1 MRAVACRG
9 TRGNG
14 MGKRMRIFITGL
26 PVISLG
32 GWVSFSEG
40 GRTAPGT
47 YLITMDARGAYRG
60 QCELLTETIRR
71 ANCSQPRASCC
82 SANN

>member
-1 MRAVACRG
+1 
-9 TRGNG
+9 

-60 QCELLTETIRR
+60 QWRATNGDNPACEL
-71 ANCSQPRASCC
+71 QPAKGVML
-82 SANN
+82 